1 MVRLGLACGL
11 AHLAR
16 AAVLALAPRSPH
28 SLFPQCAGA
37 ERPFHIAGTAIF
49 FLNEGKGERL
59 TSEDRAV
66 IASALA
72 QLKNE
77 ARTEFRRDPADLIAE
92 LAPLF
97 APAAAGG
104 GAKPKAKAAKKEKVP
119 KAAAPK
125 RKSAVKKQAARAKG
139 AKPGKMVAKKA
150 AK

>member
-1 MVRLGLACGL
+1 MASFCLRQLLL
-11 AHLAR
+11 SS
-16 AAVLALAPRSPH
+16 LALSSMR
-28 SLFPQCAGA
+28 AGA
-37 ERPFHIAGTAIF
+37 ERPFHIAGTAILF
-49 FLNEGKGERL
+49 FNEGKGARL

-92 LAPLF
+92 LAPLM

-104 GAKPKAKAAKKEKVP
+104 GAKPKAKAAAKKEKKGP

-125 RKSAVKKQAARAKG
+125 RKAAVKKQDAQSKG
-139 AKPGKMVAKKA
+139 AKPGKKAAKKA